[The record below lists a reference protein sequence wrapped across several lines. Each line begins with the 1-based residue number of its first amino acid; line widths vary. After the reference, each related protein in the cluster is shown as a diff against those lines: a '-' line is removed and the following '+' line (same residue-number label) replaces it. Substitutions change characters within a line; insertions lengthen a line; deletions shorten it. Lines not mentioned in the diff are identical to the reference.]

1 MKRDQDEN
9 PIFKVLFQRVFYIIL
24 PKKTEYKNQK
34 TSTIAKIASIF
45 FHRNIEYRIQHL
57 YLRDL
62 SDKGSPGERG
72 MDQLTFFQL
81 PDLCISDI
89 NRSGTLT

>member
-1 MKRDQDEN
+1 MSHCFQEN
-9 PIFKVLFQRVFYIIL
+9 CVIYE
-24 PKKTEYKNQK
+24 PKGYK
-34 TSTIAKIASIF
+34 IAKIASIF
-45 FHRNIEYRIQHL
+45 FHGTTEYWIQQS
-57 YLRDL
+57 YVRDL
-62 SDKGSPGERG
+62 LDKGSPGERG